1 MRGWLLKRGIGKAE
15 MSLRRTGW
23 KEEEGLRSWCL
34 FFATK
39 LDFSLPLPLCGAGNS
54 TFVRGAAK

>member
-1 MRGWLLKRGIGKAE
+1 

-23 KEEEGLRSWCL
+23 KEEEGLRNWCL

-39 LDFSLPLPLCGAGNS
+39 LDFPLPVLLGGAGNS
-54 TFVRGAAK
+54 TFVRGAAN